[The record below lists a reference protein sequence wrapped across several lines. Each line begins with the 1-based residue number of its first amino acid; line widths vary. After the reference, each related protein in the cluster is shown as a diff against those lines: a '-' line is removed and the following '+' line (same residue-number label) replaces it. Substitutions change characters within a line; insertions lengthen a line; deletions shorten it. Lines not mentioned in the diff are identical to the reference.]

1 MVPAIVADLCREH
14 SADVVNAEL
23 VKTMAVHAMKELFG
37 QVIHCLSRATDYISG
52 IRGTCHKYSLKRTLT
67 GIVHNGVI
75 SWSSGPYFIHSH
87 STYEKHMPTVQILYW
102 NC

>member
-52 IRGTCHKYSLKRTLT
+52 IRGTCHKYSLKRL
-67 GIVHNGVI
+67 IFH
-75 SWSSGPYFIHSH
+75 W
-87 STYEKHMPTVQILYW
+87 
-102 NC
+102 